1 MALLGIDL
9 GTSAVKVIALDTE
22 GRSLSVSKVGYEVM
36 SPHPGWA
43 EGDPNAWWRAT
54 VSAVQAA
61 MAQAPPA
68 RITAIG
74 LSGQMHGVV
83 PTDKG
88 GRPTRAALLWADTR
102 AEEEL
107 KHYQAV
113 PPIPPRPAWGL
124 ACLPRDPSS

>member
-9 GTSAVKVIALDTE
+9 GTSAAKVIVLDTE
-22 GRSLSVSKVGYEVM
+22 GRSLSVSKLGYEVM
-36 SPHPGWA
+36 APHPGWA

-61 MAQAPPA
+61 MAQAPHA

-88 GRPTRAALLWADTR
+88 GRPTRAARRRPRESSSTR
-102 AEEEL
+102 
-107 KHYQAV
+107 
-113 PPIPPRPAWGL
+113 PRSCWPTRSLRARRIGHGH
-124 ACLPRDPSS
+124 RR

>member
-9 GTSAVKVIALDTE
+9 GTSAVKVIVLDTE

-36 SPHPGWA
+36 APRPGWA

-61 MAQAPPA
+61 IAQAPHA

-88 GRPTRAALLWADTR
+88 GRHAL
-102 AEEEL
+102 
-107 KHYQAV
+107 HCCG
-113 PPIPPRPAWGL
+113 PIPERRRNSNAIRC
-124 ACLPRDPSS
+124 CLLLC